1 MMIPS
6 INPFVFHYECNDYL
20 FLLQDKVFVQHK
32 PINNELVNIY
42 LTSMM
47 EYFCS
52 GVVAKTYLLSTD
64 L

>member
-6 INPFVFHYECNDYL
+6 INLFVFHYECNDYL

-32 PINNELVNIY
+32 LINNELVNIY

-52 GVVAKTYLLSTD
+52 GVVAKNYLLSTD